1 MTTVPK
7 RPFRKPLFR
16 KYGYGKNH
24 CRHRH
29 PYICNVKSYFCT
41 PMREEYLRH
50 GVVLIHSLLCLPVR
64 LTYNN
69 VRSLNDVIVFPSFIS
84 AAIGIYLHA

>member
-1 MTTVPK
+1 
-7 RPFRKPLFR
+7 
-16 KYGYGKNH
+16 
-24 CRHRH
+24 
-29 PYICNVKSYFCT
+29 
-41 PMREEYLRH
+41 MREEYLH
-50 GVVLIHSLLCLPVR
+50 YGVVLIHSLLCLPVR